1 MFTYRM
7 SSEITLILHRNSKLI
22 QNANVALEYVSGE
35 FCVRGDF
42 GIDLVN
48 VWTTHELCK
57 ACCNCMKFASV
68 YYLVPGS
75 GLQRL
80 ENDRDV
86 LPMWKIGLVAPKK
99 EVHVYLEHVEPKGVL
114 DFNL

>member
-86 LPMWKIGLVAPKK
+86 LPM
-99 EVHVYLEHVEPKGVL
+99 
-114 DFNL
+114 